1 MKRISRKQRAMLQKV
16 GIGFGVT
23 AAVAGLGVLLSSIVT
38 SDVANDC
45 AKIGLGGGC
54 LVVKL

>member
-1 MKRISRKQRAMLQKV
+1 MLQKV